1 MNAKEALEIGM
12 VSKVVDDIPE
22 LLQEA
27 VQEVN
32 RLQGKI
38 TRIPDGKV
46 ELPDFNLPDPPAA
59 GKLPLSRE
67 VIAITV
73 KTIQA
78 GASAETFSEALERGY
93 QGNAEVACTDSA
105 REGITAFLEKRR
117 PEFRK

>member
-1 MNAKEALEIGM
+1 M
-12 VSKVVDDIPE
+12 VSKVAEDIPE
-22 LLQEA
+22 LIKEA
-27 VQEVN
+27 VQEVK

-46 ELPDFNLPDPPAA
+46 EIPDFTLPEPPVA

-78 GASAETFSEALERGY
+78 GAAADTFAEALERGY

-117 PEFRK
+117 PEFKK